1 MKLIKK
7 VKKVVKKVG
16 NGVATIATVTVGV
29 GVAAAAVEIG
39 ALGSCMAQADAEA
52 GAKLVKHK
60 LAPEPVYVKTSKLG
74 RKSIKTIN
82 PVTGKVSDY
91 NGSKKPVSKKP
102 VIIKKNK

>member
-1 MKLIKK
+1 MKVLKK
-7 VKKVVKKVG
+7 VKKVTKKIG
-16 NGVATIATVTVGV
+16 SGIATVATVTVGV
-29 GVAAAAVEIG
+29 AAAAAAVEIG

-52 GAKLVKHK
+52 SAKLLKHK

-74 RKSIKTIN
+74 RKSVKTIN